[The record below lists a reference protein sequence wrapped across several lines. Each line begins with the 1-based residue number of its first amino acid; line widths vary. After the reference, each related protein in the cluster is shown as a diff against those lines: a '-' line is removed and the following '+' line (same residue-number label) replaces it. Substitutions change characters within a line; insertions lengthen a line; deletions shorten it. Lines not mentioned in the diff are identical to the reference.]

1 MTAPTI
7 TADTQTEKIFAWRRG
22 FNAMHLID
30 IGVEVGLFKTL
41 ASAAEGL
48 TSAALAQQLNLNP
61 HFVNVWCTTAYSFEL
76 LEADDATRQFKLAP
90 FIDKILASPG
100 HPRYLGGYVKLG
112 TEFATEDFRRC
123 VESFKTGKT
132 IPFQGRGEKFANTI
146 ADGTMGLQVL
156 SARKILPELP
166 GLSDKL
172 AKGGAV
178 LEIGCG
184 AGNHLLQL
192 ANAFPNARIAGVDI
206 DADSLNVARAKL
218 AKAGVENRVSVFEG
232 DISLATQSEKYD
244 AVVMIEVLHEIAP
257 AIRAPI
263 INASAN
269 ALAPGGYLVI
279 IDETYPTTLAEMRQ
293 KEFLFPVQTGFEELM
308 WGNVIPT
315 REEQESLLRS
325 AGFSGAINRS
335 IIGEGFTLLTVQNT

>member
-1 MTAPTI
+1 MSTI

-30 IGVEVGLFKTL
+30 IGVEVGLFKAL
-41 ASAAEGL
+41 AGAPEGL
-48 TSAALAQQLNLNP
+48 TATALAQQLNLNA

-76 LEADDATRQFKLAP
+76 LEADDAARQFKLAP

-112 TEFATEDFRRC
+112 TEFATEDFRQS

-166 GLSDKL
+166 GLGDKL
-172 AKGGAV
+172 ANRGAV

-218 AKAGVENRVSVFEG
+218 AKAGMESRVSVFEG
-232 DISLATQSEKYD
+232 DISLATQAGKFD

-293 KEFLFPVQTGFEELM
+293 KDFLFPVQTGFEELM

-315 REEQESLLRS
+315 REEQESLLRN

-335 IIGEGFTLLTVQNT
+335 IIGEGFTLLTSQKT